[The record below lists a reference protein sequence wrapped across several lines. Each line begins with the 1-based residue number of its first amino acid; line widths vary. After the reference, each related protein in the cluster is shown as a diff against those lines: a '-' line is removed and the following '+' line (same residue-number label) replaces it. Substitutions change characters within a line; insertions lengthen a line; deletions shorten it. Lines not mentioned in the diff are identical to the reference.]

1 MAIAIGLGMLVVT
14 ALALIGLFS
23 VEGRD
28 RSAMRFWGI
37 LIGGHMI
44 LLLLFKAF
52 K

>member
-14 ALALIGLFS
+14 VLALIGAFS
-23 VEGRD
+23 VEGKD

-37 LIGGHMI
+37 FIGGSMI
-44 LLLLFKAF
+44 LALLTSAF